1 MFGMMRN
8 PAESYAKVGV
18 DAAIETADPHRLVT
32 MLFDGATAA
41 VSLAKIHMQ
50 AGDIAEKGTSIS
62 KAISL
67 INDGLKASLDI
78 EAGGEL
84 AERLAALYDYL
95 VQRLLFANMKNN
107 VAALDEVSELLGSLR
122 DAWSQIAPGSEQA
135 AA

>member
-18 DAAIETADPHRLVT
+18 DAAVETADPHRLIL

-41 VSLAKIHMQ
+41 ISLARIHTANGQ
-50 AGDIAEKGTSIS
+50 IAEKGASIS
-62 KAISL
+62 KAIDL
-67 INDGLKASLDI
+67 INNGLAASLDK

-84 AERLAALYDYL
+84 AERLAALYDYM
-95 VQRLLFANMKNN
+95 VQRLLFANLKNSL
-107 VAALDEVSELLGSLR
+107 AALDEVSELLTSLR
-122 DAWSQIAPGSEQA
+122 DAWAQIANKEQA